1 MAQFNCDGCGCKVS
15 DVDVQCPKCNA
26 PIGKLQIVCKVCGCV
41 LFERNATLLENNV
54 FSKETENYSCPNSCN
69 GEIQTVFQYPNN
81 GRNKYDVNHSYLDE
95 AKRLFIFIFDLMN

>member
-95 AKRLFIFIFDLMN
+95 RQRDFLFFYLF

>member
-41 LFERNATLLENNV
+41 LFERNATL
-54 FSKETENYSCPNSCN
+54 
-69 GEIQTVFQYPNN
+69 I
-81 GRNKYDVNHSYLDE
+81 
-95 AKRLFIFIFDLMN
+95 